1 MKKYVCALT
10 LILSAGA
17 VVAQE
22 AVLQTEPFYQAE
34 NLQGQQVQPLVHGS
48 RQFWLI
54 TSESH
59 GLLLLDEQKK
69 VRASFAGNFETLAW
83 QPSIQVGD
91 TLVDLVVS
99 VDNESAKTRVLA
111 LDWQKPELRW
121 LTDLPTQ
128 DAQLETLC
136 VYAHPQSGHLS
147 LFSLDVQGMAHERLI
162 YDAQRQQLV
171 DVKVREFPGVLNAK
185 DCVADTASAS
195 LYVAEE
201 NVGVWRYSA
210 SMEADPVREPVA
222 MLAPFGDLQGEIT
235 DLALLDNGALLVIS
249 PKARSL
255 SVYQRDAE
263 AKHWYLSGAQEP
275 EAVGVWAGEQGLQ
288 LTFYDEDQ
296 DAYLSAVL
304 SEYSQSSRR
313 KDDQLALVSP
323 SAQTTPVARFGDA
336 ADDPAIWLNGKEPGQ
351 SRILGTDKRAGLMV
365 YGLDGSLLQSLLVGR
380 LNNVDVRQDFS
391 LNGKTMDLAAA
402 SNRTLNSIS
411 LFGIDPLSGHV
422 SHLLEAP
429 TSLTEVYGLC
439 MYQSQTGTYVFIN
452 DTDGRFQQYRIAG
465 REGQL
470 GAKLVR
476 EFAVASQPEGC
487 VADDVSGMLYL
498 GEEAEGI
505 WRTSAEPKDMPL
517 EQMAQTGELLHADV
531 EGMGIYRQ
539 GEEAILVVSSQGN
552 DSYLAYALEP
562 DFRYLGRFRIGLD
575 LLRGLDGVSE
585 TDGLEVTSANL
596 GAAYPNGL
604 LVVQDGRNQMPGA
617 PQNFKLVDWREV
629 ALVLKS
635 QSH

>member
-1 MKKYVCALT
+1 MKKYLSALT
-10 LILSAGA
+10 LALVTGGASATD
-17 VVAQE
+17 
-22 AVLQTEPFYQAE
+22 AVLQTVPFYQAE

-48 RQFWLI
+48 SQFWLI
-54 TSESH
+54 TSESR
-59 GLLLLDEQKK
+59 GLMLLDEQKK

-91 TLVDLVVS
+91 TLVDLVIGI
-99 VDNESAKTRVLA
+99 DNESAKTQILA

-121 LTDLPTQ
+121 LSDLSPQ

-147 LFSLDVQGMAHERLI
+147 LFSIDVQGMAHERLI
-162 YDAQRQQLV
+162 YDAKRRQLV
-171 DVKVREFPGVLNAK
+171 DVQVRNFPGVLNAK
-185 DCVADTASAS
+185 DCVADTASAN

-201 NVGVWRYSA
+201 NVGVWRYPA

-235 DLALLDNGALLVIS
+235 DLALVDDGALLVIS

-255 SVYQRDAE
+255 SVYSEDAE
-263 AKHWYLSGAQEP
+263 AKHWQISGVKEP
-275 EAVGVWAGEQGLQ
+275 EAVGVQVEEQRLQ
-288 LTFYDEDQ
+288 LTIYDEGQ
-296 DAYLSAVL
+296 DAYVSAKV
-304 SEYSQSSRR
+304 SGYSQASKGSYEEI
-313 KDDQLALVSP
+313 AVVSP

-336 ADDPAIWLNGKEPGQ
+336 ADDPAIWLNSNAPEQ
-351 SRILGTDKRAGLMV
+351 SRILGTDKRVGLMV
-365 YGLDGSLLQSLLVGR
+365 YGLDGSLLQSLPVGR
-380 LNNVDVRQDFS
+380 LNNVDVRHGFS
-391 LNGKTMDLAAA
+391 LNGKTLDLAVA

-439 MYQSQTGTYVFIN
+439 MYQSGTGTYVFIN
-452 DTDGRFQQYRIAG
+452 DTDGRFQQYRITEHQ
-465 REGQL
+465 RQL
-470 GAKLVR
+470 EVKLVR

-498 GEEAEGI
+498 GEEAAGI
-505 WRTSAEPKDMPL
+505 WRTQAEPKDASL
-517 EQMAQTGELLHADV
+517 EKMATTGELLHADV

-539 GEEAILVVSSQGN
+539 DQQAILVVSSQGN

-575 LLRGLDGVSE
+575 LQKGLDGVSE
-585 TDGLEVTSANL
+585 TDGLEVSSASF
-596 GAAYPNGL
+596 GAEYPKGM
-604 LVVQDGRNQMPGA
+604 LVVQDGRNQMPGS
-617 PQNFKLVDWREV
+617 PQNFKIVDWRDVEL
-629 ALVLKS
+629 ALKS
-635 QSH
+635 QFH